1 MSIISYSYKNDGEK
15 FLSEHFQVKEFASFG
30 NGKLYS
36 DVVLIDEE
44 LISKLETL
52 FSKLNASKCI
62 ISSGYRTKECDIA
75 VGGSGVGQHVNGKAA
90 DCIYYDKNGSI
101 IPSKIVICV
110 AFDLGIFNG
119 IANIDGNYTHLD
131 NRQGSTYRGDE
142 PRGNSSYWT
151 NPYDYF
157 GVSKDEV
164 RKYTKEEEP
173 KKSIEEVAQE
183 VINGVYGNQPE
194 RQQRLEELGYNYREV
209 QNKVN
214 EMLGGGVKYLS
225 NKSYTG
231 VSIVDALN
239 EIGVDSSF
247 SYRSKLASA
256 NSISNYTGTA
266 EQNTQLLNLLK
277 NGTLKQA

>member
-1 MSIISYSYKNDGEK
+1 MAIISYSYKNDGEK
-15 FLSEHFQVKEFASFG
+15 FLSEHFQVKEFG

-36 DVVLIDEE
+36 DVILIDNE
-44 LISKLETL
+44 LINKLETL

-75 VGGSGVGQHVNGKAA
+75 VGGSGVGQHVNGKAS
-90 DCIYYDKNGSI
+90 DCIFYDENGNI

-164 RKYTKEEEP
+164 RIYTKEEEP

-194 RQQRLEELGYNYREV
+194 RQQRLEALGYNYREV

-225 NKSYTG
+225 NKKYKG

-256 NSISNYTGTA
+256 NGISNYTGTA

-277 NGTLKQA
+277 NGTLKY

>member
-1 MSIISYSYKNDGEK
+1 MAIISYSYKNDGEK

-36 DVVLIDEE
+36 DVILIDNE
-44 LISKLETL
+44 LINKLETL

-75 VGGSGVGQHVNGKAA
+75 VGGSGVGQHVNGKAS
-90 DCIYYDKNGSI
+90 DCIFYDENGNI

-164 RKYTKEEEP
+164 RIYTKEEEP

-194 RQQRLEELGYNYREV
+194 RQQRLEALGYNYREV

-225 NKSYTG
+225 NKKYKG

-256 NSISNYTGTA
+256 NGISNYTGTA

-277 NGTLKQA
+277 NGTLKY

>member
-1 MSIISYSYKNDGEK
+1 MAIISYSYKNDGEK
-15 FLSEHFQVKEFASFG
+15 FLSEHFQVKEFG

-36 DVVLIDEE
+36 DVILIDNE
-44 LISKLETL
+44 LINKLETL

-75 VGGSGVGQHVNGKAA
+75 VGGSGVGQHVNGKAS
-90 DCIYYDKNGSI
+90 DCIFYDENGNI

-131 NRQGSTYRGDE
+131 NRKGSTYRGDE

-157 GVSKDEV
+157 GVSKEEV
-164 RKYTKEEEP
+164 RIYTKEEEP

-194 RQQRLEELGYNYREV
+194 RQQRLEALGYNYREV

-225 NKSYTG
+225 NKKYKG

-256 NSISNYTGTA
+256 NGISNYTGTA

-277 NGTLKQA
+277 NGTLKY